1 MPVILCCLH
10 NDPGR
15 KPVSFPLVFNVF
27 SCFTFP
33 VTDRWILL
41 KAYSLTDTPSTH
53 PTAKIEPPVYK
64 NFPRRCGSCTVFFVR
79 GRSPLSHHTDTR
91 KKIFRKTID
100 NPIGLQYII

>member
-41 KAYSLTDTPSTH
+41 KAYSLPDTASTH
-53 PTAKIEPPVYK
+53 QTAKIELTVYK
-64 NFPRRCGSCTVFFVR
+64 NFPRRSGSCTVFLWEAT
-79 GRSPLSHHTDTR
+79 PLCHTTQTLA
-91 KKIFRKTID
+91 KKFQKD
-100 NPIGLQYII
+100 Y

>member
-10 NDPGR
+10 NNPGR

-41 KAYSLTDTPSTH
+41 KAYSLPDTTSTH
-53 PTAKIEPPVYK
+53 QTAKIELTVYNFSPPIWQLHRI
-64 NFPRRCGSCTVFFVR
+64 FMGILSL
-79 GRSPLSHHTDTR
+79 LSHHTDTR
-91 KKIFRKTID
+91 KKFQK
-100 NPIGLQYII
+100 NY